1 MTKGTLFKS
10 SNNVAILME
19 DINVIIKVGSM
30 QECNDMEAI
39 LPTLYKSGACNNLKM
54 MEEI

>member
-39 LPTLYKSGACNNLKM
+39 LPIRVGHATT
-54 MEEI
+54 